1 LTGVTNT
8 ETNTISSTLTSGTIN
23 ADISGTEDPPETT
36 LTIEGNGFG
45 TRTDSQTFSNVG
57 DGHSD
62 SISVEGS
69 LSTDP
74 VADGATVTLTG
85 QTNEGTQQTV
95 SGSASDGDSRS
106 ITVHGNADPIG
117 SEVSASGFRNTVQYD
132 IPYGDGPAFQSSA
145 SKGETRSYTMD
156 TGDVETVEEVEF
168 RGSSYYLSE
177 GVDIEVQVDGVSFG
191 TKTWPEDSV
200 RTKTFTAG
208 SVDVGDTAEITLV
221 KQSDHGAFKQ
231 DYDSESYT
239 KLISGKPSSITIAT
253 DTGGSASLGSGGTE
267 SIALSDDTSTLDV
280 SHAGSGYVDYE
291 LQFTERTQTADPA
304 ITLNGESQSYNGQL
318 GDGET
323 ATLSFA
329 PSSLD
334 SGSNAVS
341 LGMASVSSDAPA
353 MTADYSIEV
362 EEVDGALDPSVDID
376 EDGTPEVSHSGLLTS
391 GQTESATID
400 PTLSDDSWSV
410 SGSGSPVTVS
420 ADITEATVTS
430 DPAVELNG

>member
-1 LTGVTNT
+1 
-8 ETNTISSTLTSGTIN
+8 
-23 ADISGTEDPPETT
+23 
-36 LTIEGNGFG
+36 
-45 TRTDSQTFSNVG
+45 
-57 DGHSD
+57 
-62 SISVEGS
+62 
-69 LSTDP
+69 
-74 VADGATVTLTG
+74 
-85 QTNEGTQQTV
+85 
-95 SGSASDGDSRS
+95 
-106 ITVHGNADPIG
+106 
-117 SEVSASGFRNTVQYD
+117 
-132 IPYGDGPAFQSSA
+132 
-145 SKGETRSYTMD
+145 
-156 TGDVETVEEVEF
+156 VETVEEVEF

-334 SGSNAVS
+334 S
-341 LGMASVSSDAPA
+341 
-353 MTADYSIEV
+353 
-362 EEVDGALDPSVDID
+362 
-376 EDGTPEVSHSGLLTS
+376 
-391 GQTESATID
+391 
-400 PTLSDDSWSV
+400 
-410 SGSGSPVTVS
+410 
-420 ADITEATVTS
+420 
-430 DPAVELNG
+430 